1 MKEKNLKYLLH
12 LLVCIAA
19 SFACI
24 YLFVFAGGW
33 KLIESGDILLI
44 EIAVSIVVGII
55 FFVIYEFSRL
65 IRSDYINLK
74 NQIDELQKQIDDLSK
89 SKNN

>member
-1 MKEKNLKYLLH
+1 MKNLKYLLH
-12 LLVCIAA
+12 LLVCIAV

-33 KLIESGDILLI
+33 RLIESGDILLI

-55 FFVIYEFSRL
+55 FFVIYEFSRF
-65 IRSDYINLK
+65 IRSDYVKLQNR
-74 NQIDELQKQIDDLSK
+74 IDELQKQIDDLNK

>member
-1 MKEKNLKYLLH
+1 MKNLKYLLH

-19 SFACI
+19 SFVCI

-33 KLIESGDILLI
+33 KLIESGNILLI

-55 FFVIYEFSRL
+55 FFVIFEFSRF
-65 IRSDYINLK
+65 ISSDYIKLQ
-74 NQIDELQKQIDDLSK
+74 NQIDELQKQIDDLNK
-89 SKNN
+89 SKNK

>member
-1 MKEKNLKYLLH
+1 MKNLKYLLH

-44 EIAVSIVVGII
+44 EIGVSIVVGII
-55 FFVIYEFSRL
+55 FFVIYEFSR
-65 IRSDYINLK
+65 IISSDCIKLQNR
-74 NQIDELQKQIDDLSK
+74 IDELQKQIDDLNK

>member
-1 MKEKNLKYLLH
+1 MKNLKYLFH
-12 LLVCIAA
+12 LLVCIAVP
-19 SFACI
+19 FACI

-33 KLIESGDILLI
+33 RLIESGDVLLV

-55 FFVIYEFSRL
+55 IFIVYEISRR
-65 IRSDYINLK
+65 IDADIKNLE
-74 NQIDELQKQIDDLSK
+74 NQIDELQKQIDDLNK

>member
-1 MKEKNLKYLLH
+1 MKNLKYILH

-33 KLIESGDILLI
+33 KLIESGDILLV

-55 FFVIYEFSRL
+55 FFVIYELSRV
-65 IRSDYINLK
+65 IRSDYIKLQ
-74 NQIDELQKQIDDLSK
+74 NQIDELQKQIDDLNK